1 MTDATPP
8 IPFHP
13 TPDTFVG
20 WPMPPSVPD
29 GMRLELS
36 RAKLLDGAEAEFES
50 WMAMLHDRYDEC
62 VASLPA
68 ERMAFEATFLNRE
81 ADGSLWMYHLQLRHE
96 DSPGLQEEGDL
107 DRAHVEFAKR
117 TKERG
122 WEELKPELLLVPDA
136 VREQLVRSA
145 EGTGA

>member
-36 RAKLLDGAEAEFES
+36 RSKLLDGAEGEFEN
-50 WMAMLHDRYDEC
+50 WMAMLHERYDEC
-62 VASLPA
+62 VATLAA
-68 ERMAFEATFLNRE
+68 ERMAFEATFLNKE
-81 ADGSLWMYHLQLRHE
+81 ADGSWWMYHLQLRHE
-96 DSPGLQEEGDL
+96 DSPGLQPDNDL
-107 DRAHVEFAKR
+107 DRAHIEFARR
-117 TKERG
+117 TKQRG
-122 WEELKPELLLVPDA
+122 WEELKPELLLVPDD
-136 VREQLVRSA
+136 VREAIVRSA
-145 EGTGA
+145 VPPR